1 MTNSNAHYFKVGDL
15 AILQHATHF
24 HEYENW
30 IVEIVSHLTTHRTVD
45 LRTMERYSQFGYSV
59 RLISA
64 SAKNLPGAGVWCCSP
79 HQLRPI
85 VRPDEDLDTEQAVVA
100 SKGEIREVSEETAES
115 VA

>member
-1 MTNSNAHYFKVGDL
+1 MTKSNTHYFKIGDL

-30 IVEIVSHLTTHRTVD
+30 IVEIVSHLTARRTVD
-45 LRTMERYSQFGYSV
+45 LRTMERHLQFGYSV

-64 SAKNLPGAGVWCCSP
+64 SAEILPGAGVWCCSP

-85 VRPDEDLDTEQAVVA
+85 VRPDEALDNDQAAEA
-100 SKGEIREVSEETAES
+100 SRREILEVSEKTAES
-115 VA
+115 FI